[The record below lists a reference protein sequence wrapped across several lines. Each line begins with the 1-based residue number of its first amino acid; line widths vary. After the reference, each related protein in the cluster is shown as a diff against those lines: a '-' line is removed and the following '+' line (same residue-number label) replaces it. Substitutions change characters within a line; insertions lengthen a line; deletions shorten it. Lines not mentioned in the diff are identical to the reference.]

1 MRTMILAAVMMVGS
15 CFVTSQAQAQMSYVY
30 GNGAYPVYPRIVS
43 GYATQTYYG
52 GFSTPAVYGGNYVQT
67 QPAPSYL
74 GTTIMPMYGIGP
86 SVSTYAMP
94 AGSSLYGGYGYTQ
107 AAQYGYR
114 AYGMGRTFNRYVP
127 RIYSIYQP
135 RRGGLFDR

>member
-15 CFVTSQAQAQMSYVY
+15 CFVTSRAQAQMSYIY
-30 GNGAYPVYPRIVS
+30 GNGAYPVYPRVVT
-43 GYATQTYYG
+43 GYAAQTYYG
-52 GFSTPAVYGGNYVQT
+52 GFSTPSVYGGNFVQT
-67 QPAPSYL
+67 QPSPSYL
-74 GTTIMPMYGIGP
+74 GTTIMPTYGIA
-86 SVSTYAMP
+86 TYAVP
-94 AGSSLYGGYGYTQ
+94 AGSSLYGGYGY
-107 AAQYGYR
+107 APAPQYGYR